1 MEIKIVTSV
10 APYIANNA
18 SQAIEL
24 AHEDGFAGIEL
35 NEDHLHCLVR
45 RKPNCL
51 RLIKDYSIDK
61 HMSNSIH
68 KTLHRPS
75 IDSENKNERRHAVE
89 YTFKTIDYL
98 ESAGISRLV
107 LHSFSDL
114 PSFFRL
120 RSEHANRIGYYVGGN
135 AVKIYGFLAPL
146 LKSYRQ
152 MRQES
157 LKENFMS
164 SLFEISKYAAD
175 KKVSGKSIE
184 IVFEE
189 HFSDAIDY
197 NAIPYGRGN
206 LINVVRGID
215 TAHHLIRT
223 GKNSELSEISELIH
237 FHAVDTNGL
246 LDDHRTLGKGK
257 VNFKDALSNII
268 EKNLTNIAV
277 LEDGTRKSALKSKE
291 VLKILIKNAEK
302 KLYSSSNEI

>member
-10 APYIANNA
+10 APYVANNA
-18 SQAIEL
+18 SQAVEL
-24 AHEDGFAGIEL
+24 AHEDGFSGIEL
-35 NEDHLHCLVR
+35 SEDHLHCLVR

-51 RLIKDYSIDK
+51 RLIKDYSTDK

-75 IDSENKNERRHAVE
+75 IDSENKNERSHAVE

-98 ESAGISRLV
+98 ELAGISRLV
-107 LHSFSDL
+107 LHSFCDL

-120 RSEHANRIGYYVGGN
+120 RSEHANRLGYYVGGN
-135 AVKIYGFLAPL
+135 AVKIYGILVPV
-146 LKSYRQ
+146 LKAYRKI
-152 MRQES
+152 RKER

-164 SLFEISKYAAD
+164 SLFEISKYALD
-175 KKVSGKSIE
+175 KKVNGKSIE

-197 NAIPYGRGN
+197 DSISYGRGN
-206 LINVVRGID
+206 LINVIRGID

-223 GKNSELSEISELIH
+223 GKNSDLSEIAEQIH
-237 FHAVDTNGL
+237 FHAVDTNGV

-257 VNFKDALSNII
+257 VNLEGALSDII
-268 EKNLTNIAV
+268 EKKLTNVAV

-291 VLKILIKNAEK
+291 VLKTLVKNSEK
-302 KLYSSSNEI
+302 KLYSS

>member
-1 MEIKIVTSV
+1 MEIKIITSV
-10 APYIANNA
+10 APYVTNNA
-18 SQAIEL
+18 SQAVEL
-24 AHEDGFAGIEL
+24 AHEDGFSGIEF

-51 RLIKDYSIDK
+51 RVIKNYSTDK

-75 IDSENKNERRHAVE
+75 IDSENKNERRHALE
-89 YTFKTIDYL
+89 YTLKTIDYL
-98 ESAGISRLV
+98 ELAGISRLV

-120 RSEHANRIGYYVGGN
+120 RSEHANRLGYYIGGN
-135 AVKIYGFLAPL
+135 AVKIYGVLAPA
-146 LKSYRQ
+146 LKAYRKI
-152 MRQES
+152 RQES

-164 SLFEISKYAAD
+164 SLFEISKYASD
-175 KKVSGKSIE
+175 KKVNGKSIE

-189 HFSDAIDY
+189 HFSDWMDY
-197 NAIPYGRGN
+197 DSISYGRGN
-206 LINVVRGID
+206 LINVIRGID

-223 GKNSELSEISELIH
+223 GNNSDLSEITELIH
-237 FHAVDTNGL
+237 FHAVDTNGI

-257 VNFKDALSNII
+257 VKLEGALSNII
-268 EKNLTNIAV
+268 EKKLTNVAV

-291 VLKILIKNAEK
+291 VLKILVKNSEK
-302 KLYSSSNEI
+302 KLYSS

>member
-10 APYIANNA
+10 APYVANNA
-18 SQAIEL
+18 SQAVEL
-24 AHEDGFAGIEL
+24 AHEDGFSGIEL

-51 RLIKDYSIDK
+51 RLIKDYSTDK

-75 IDSENKNERRHAVE
+75 IDSENKNERSHAVE

-98 ESAGISRLV
+98 ELAGISRLV
-107 LHSFSDL
+107 LHSFCDL

-120 RSEHANRIGYYVGGN
+120 RSEHANRLGYYVGGN
-135 AVKIYGFLAPL
+135 AVKIYGILVPV
-146 LKSYRQ
+146 LKAYRKI
-152 MRQES
+152 RKES

-164 SLFEISKYAAD
+164 SLFEISKYALD
-175 KKVSGKSIE
+175 KKVNGKSIE

-197 NAIPYGRGN
+197 DSISYGKGN
-206 LINVVRGID
+206 LINVIRGID

-223 GKNSELSEISELIH
+223 GKNSDLSEIAEQIH
-237 FHAVDTNGL
+237 FHAVDTNGV

-257 VNFKDALSNII
+257 VNLEGALSDII
-268 EKNLTNIAV
+268 EKKLTNVAV

-291 VLKILIKNAEK
+291 VLKTLVKNSEK
-302 KLYSSSNEI
+302 KLYSS

>member
-10 APYIANNA
+10 APYVANNA
-18 SQAIEL
+18 SQAVEL
-24 AHEDGFAGIEL
+24 AHEDGFSGIEL
-35 NEDHLHCLVR
+35 SEDHLHCLVR

-51 RLIKDYSIDK
+51 RLIKDYSTDK

-75 IDSENKNERRHAVE
+75 IDSENKNERSHAVE

-98 ESAGISRLV
+98 ELAGISRLV

-120 RSEHANRIGYYVGGN
+120 RSEHANRLGYYVGGN
-135 AVKIYGFLAPL
+135 AVKIYGILAPA
-146 LKSYRQ
+146 LKAYRKI
-152 MRQES
+152 RQES

-164 SLFEISKYAAD
+164 SLFEISKYASD
-175 KKVSGKSIE
+175 KKVNGKSME

-189 HFSDAIDY
+189 HFSDAMDY
-197 NAIPYGRGN
+197 DSISYGKGN
-206 LINVVRGID
+206 LINVIRGID

-223 GKNSELSEISELIH
+223 GKNSDLSEIAEQIH
-237 FHAVDTNGL
+237 FHSVDTNGV

-257 VNFKDALSNII
+257 VNLEDALSNII
-268 EKNLTNIAV
+268 EKKLTNVAV

-291 VLKILIKNAEK
+291 VLKTLVKNSEK
-302 KLYSSSNEI
+302 KLYSS

>member
-10 APYIANNA
+10 APYVANNA
-18 SQAIEL
+18 SQAVEL
-24 AHEDGFAGIEL
+24 AHEDGFSGIEL

-51 RLIKDYSIDK
+51 RLIKDYSTDK

-75 IDSENKNERRHAVE
+75 IDSENKNERSHAVE

-98 ESAGISRLV
+98 ELAGISRLV
-107 LHSFSDL
+107 LHSFCDL

-120 RSEHANRIGYYVGGN
+120 RSEHANRLGYYVGGN
-135 AVKIYGFLAPL
+135 AVKIYGILVPV
-146 LKSYRQ
+146 LKAYRKI
-152 MRQES
+152 RKES

-164 SLFEISKYAAD
+164 SLFEISKYALD
-175 KKVSGKSIE
+175 KKVNGKSIE

-197 NAIPYGRGN
+197 DSISYGRGN
-206 LINVVRGID
+206 LINVIRGID

-223 GKNSELSEISELIH
+223 GKNSDLSEIAEQIH
-237 FHAVDTNGL
+237 FHAVDTNGV

-257 VNFKDALSNII
+257 VKLEGALSDII
-268 EKNLTNIAV
+268 EKKLTNVAV

-291 VLKILIKNAEK
+291 VLKTLVKNSEK
-302 KLYSSSNEI
+302 KLYSS

>member
-10 APYIANNA
+10 APYVANNA
-18 SQAIEL
+18 SQAVEL
-24 AHEDGFAGIEL
+24 AHEDGFSGIEL

-51 RLIKDYSIDK
+51 RLIKAYSTDK

-75 IDSENKNERRHAVE
+75 IDSENKNEMSHAVE

-98 ESAGISRLV
+98 ELAGISRLV

-120 RSEHANRIGYYVGGN
+120 RSEHANRLGYYVGGN
-135 AVKIYGFLAPL
+135 AVKIYGILAPA
-146 LKSYRQ
+146 LKAYRKI
-152 MRQES
+152 RQES

-164 SLFEISKYAAD
+164 SLFEISKYASD
-175 KKVSGKSIE
+175 KKVNGKSME

-189 HFSDAIDY
+189 HFSDAMDY
-197 NAIPYGRGN
+197 DSISYGKGN
-206 LINVVRGID
+206 LINVIRGID

-223 GKNSELSEISELIH
+223 GKNSDLSEIAEQIH
-237 FHAVDTNGL
+237 FHSVDTNGV

-257 VNFKDALSNII
+257 VNLEDALFNII
-268 EKNLTNIAV
+268 EKKLTNVAV
-277 LEDGTRKSALKSKE
+277 LEDGTRESAIRSKE
-291 VLKILIKNAEK
+291 ILKVLAKNSEK
-302 KLYSSSNEI
+302 KLYSS